1 MPSYHILSYLILSYP
16 ILSYLILSYPI
27 LSYLILSYPILSYDI
42 LYYPI
47 LSYTILSIYPSIHL
61 SIYPSIYLSIYP
73 SIYLSIYPSIHLS
86 INLSI
91 HPSIYLSIYPS
102 IYLSIHPSIY
112 QSIYPS
118 IYLSIHLSIHF
129 TMQILQLMIM
139 NPRLE
144 TQNDS
149 TRFVFAVILSPPF
162 GRQAVLGK
170 SRPCL
175 RKLSLGSVRSYDHTT
190 MCYGASVALQLC
202 QVSSQSNVFLLYSHL
217 NLNIQWSLNYSFE
230 EDQTMQMFGNFE
242 GFPLR

>member
-1 MPSYHILSYLILSYP
+1 MFIYVSILSILIHSYHVLCHLIISYHILSYLILSYP
-16 ILSYLILSYPI
+16 ILSYL
-27 LSYLILSYPILSYDI
+27 I

-61 SIYPSIYLSIYP
+61 SIYPSIHL
-73 SIYLSIYPSIHLS
+73 SIYLSIY
-86 INLSI
+86 
-91 HPSIYLSIYPS
+91 
-102 IYLSIHPSIY
+102 
-112 QSIYPS
+112 
-118 IYLSIHLSIHF
+118 LSIHF

-217 NLNIQWSLNYSFE
+217 NLNIQ
-230 EDQTMQMFGNFE
+230 
-242 GFPLR
+242 